1 MPAAPQIDEVLAT
14 KPVTFNIK
22 TSGGS
27 WKCQIHPN
35 RAAFERATKS
45 VSTPVSTSMSAPA
58 PTPGIA
64 RTDSGLS
71 TMSTAS
77 TSSSSSSSSSS
88 SH

>member
-1 MPAAPQIDEVLAT
+1 MPAQKLEDVLAV

-27 WKCQIHPN
+27 WKCQIHST
-35 RAAFERATKS
+35 RAAYERTR
-45 VSTPVSTSMSAPA
+45 STTA

-71 TMSTAS
+71 TTS
-77 TSSSSSSSSSS
+77 TSSSSS
-88 SH
+88 H

>member
-1 MPAAPQIDEVLAT
+1 MPSPNLEEYLAA

-27 WKCQIHPN
+27 WKCQIHSN
-35 RAAFERATKS
+35 RAAYERVRVVPET
-45 VSTPVSTSMSAPA
+45 M

-71 TMSTAS
+71 TTS
-77 TSSSSSSSSSS
+77 TSSVSSASSS

>member
-1 MPAAPQIDEVLAT
+1 MPASNIEEVLAN

-27 WKCQIHPN
+27 WKCQIHSN
-35 RAAFERATKS
+35 RAAYERTKS
-45 VSTPVSTSMSAPA
+45 ISETAPI
-58 PTPGIA
+58 PGIA

-71 TMSTAS
+71 TTSTAS
-77 TSSSSSSSSSS
+77 TSSSKS